1 MSWVKIKK
9 DCHFEVSLL
18 FYTTTNHFSIRLWC
32 VMKSGFYMTT
42 SNDQLS
48 GWTEKKCQST
58 SQSQTC
64 TKKRSWSLFGG
75 LLLVW
80 LTTAFWIP
88 AKLLHLK
95 NMLSKLMRS
104 PKIATPEAGT
114 DQQKGPNSSPR
125 QCLPNCTS
133 HHQCFR
139 SWTNWAIKFCLIF
152 HILLTSSQLT
162 TTSSSILTTFLR
174 ENTSTT
180 SRRQKILSEFTESW
194 SMEFCTTGINKPIS
208 R

>member
-75 LLLVW
+75 LLPVW
-80 LTTAFWIP
+80 HTIILWIP
-88 AKLLHLK
+88 AKPLHLRS
-95 NMLSKLMRS
+95 MLRKSMRYTANCS
-104 PKIATPEAGT
+104 ACSWHQSTEKAAFSMTA
-114 DQQKGPNSSPR
+114 PNHMLHN
-125 QCLPNCTS
+125 QHLK
-133 HHQCFR
+133 
-139 SWTNWAIKFCLIF
+139 SWMNWAMKLYLIS
-152 HILLTSSQLT
+152 HTHLTSCWLT
-162 TTSSSILTTFLR
+162 TTSSSILTFCR

-180 SRRQKILSEFTESW
+180 SRMQKVF
-194 SMEFCTTGINKPIS
+194 S
-208 R
+208 RVCQIPKHRFLH